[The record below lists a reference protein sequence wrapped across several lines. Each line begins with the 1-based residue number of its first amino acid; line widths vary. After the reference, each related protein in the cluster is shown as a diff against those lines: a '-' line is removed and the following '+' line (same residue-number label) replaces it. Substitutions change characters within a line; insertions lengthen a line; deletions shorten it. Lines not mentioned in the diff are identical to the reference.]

1 MWTDKFSKADWID
14 KERVTNYPR
23 MFVAMYVIAIIL
35 VLATSHDMIDFTG
48 KNIGTDFMDVWSAG
62 KMALEKRP
70 AEVYDFQKHMDVQKS
85 ALPWPKDKEVPF
97 YGWHY
102 PPVFLMIAAGL
113 ALLPYGWALALWV
126 FATLPAYLAAIRAI
140 LPGREAMMA
149 ALAFPGVFVTMGHG
163 QNGFLTAGLFGGALV
178 LLEKRPYVAGVL
190 FGLMCYKP
198 QLGLLIP
205 IALLCCGCWRAI
217 FSAGLTVVLVSALS
231 CILFGVETWQA
242 FFGSFQQTREV
253 VLEAGSTGWEKI
265 QSIFSAVRMLGGGV
279 ELAYAAQGIF
289 ALAAA
294 GVVIWT
300 WRSKA
305 GMELKSAALVTASLM
320 VTPYVLDY
328 DLVLLALPVAWIA
341 ALGLRSGFLPWE
353 KITLLAVFVLPL
365 LSRMLGQYLHIP
377 VAPLVMAGLLWVV
390 VRREL
395 ILNRRKS

>member
-1 MWTDKFSKADWID
+1 MNVMWTDKFSKAGWID

-23 MFVAMYVIAIIL
+23 MFVVLYIVAIFL
-35 VLATSHDMIDFTG
+35 VLFTSHDMIDFTG

-70 AEVYDFQKHMDVQKS
+70 AEVYDYQKHMDVQMG
-85 ALPWPKDKEVPF
+85 ALPWPKGKEIPF

-102 PPVFLMIAAGL
+102 PPVFLMVAAVL
-113 ALLPYGWALALWV
+113 AMLPYGLALALWV
-126 FATLPAYLAAIRAI
+126 FATLPAYIAAIRAI
-140 LPGREAMMA
+140 LPGREPMMA

-242 FFGSFQQTREV
+242 FIDSFGLTRTV

-294 GVVIWT
+294 GAVIWT

-341 ALGLRSGFLPWE
+341 ALGLKNGFLPWE
-353 KITLLAVFVLPL
+353 KITLFAVFVLPL

-390 VRREL
+390 VRRV
-395 ILNRRKS
+395 RKAN